1 MVVKEGSRS
10 PCDPRT
16 RGPKGLVGDVEPR
29 EAVGTLRAMSPE
41 EVGGDGAPEPDDTP
55 SGPPPN
61 PLDRPWVHP
70 TELSSFVTTPTL
82 PPRETRPRE
91 WAIGLSSAVAAVIV
105 TVLVLVAFGALG
117 GRHRSPL
124 PPPVVT
130 TPSDVVDYAVAERV
144 GAVVAPSVVTI
155 RAGSESLRPVGSG
168 VVLKSDRIVTTAH
181 LLAGAAKVEV
191 VTNTGDELT
200 AKVVGADPQTD
211 LALLAVTGGDLQL
224 AQLGSSNPLP
234 VGRTVVAVTATRGGH
249 YRVGINVVADRD
261 VMIDAGTGI
270 DVAGLL
276 ETGITVAPDMAG
288 GALVDTN
295 GSVVGILT
303 RPAGSGPEGL
313 AIPVSVVRDVEDQ
326 LDSSGKVAHGWIGV
340 LCTKDDADR
349 AQGGAQ
355 VQVVMVDSPAA
366 KAGLAA
372 GDVVVRAGGEMISGR
387 PDLVAAV
394 RSLRPQDPLDLQY
407 VRAGHTRST
416 SVTLGAGDPQLLSA
430 WPAMG

>member
-1 MVVKEGSRS
+1 
-10 PCDPRT
+10 
-16 RGPKGLVGDVEPR
+16 
-29 EAVGTLRAMSPE
+29 MSPE

-91 WAIGLSSAVAAVIV
+91 WAIGLGSALAAVIV

-130 TPSDVVDYAVAERV
+130 NPSDIVDYAVAERV
-144 GAVVAPSVVTI
+144 GTVVAPSVVTV
-155 RAGSESLRPVGSG
+155 RVGGETLRPVGSG

-181 LLAGAAKVEV
+181 LLAGADRVDV

-211 LALLAVTGGDLQL
+211 VALLAVTGGDLQL
-224 AQLGSSNPLP
+224 AELGSSSALRI
-234 VGRTVVAVTATRGGH
+234 GQTVVAVARTRSVH
-249 YRVGINVVADRD
+249 YTVGINVVSDRD

-270 DVAGLL
+270 DVAGLVD
-276 ETGITVAPDMAG
+276 TGIAVAPDMAG
-288 GALVDTN
+288 GALVDPN

-303 RPAGSGPEGL
+303 RPSGSGPDGL
-313 AIPVSVVRDVEDQ
+313 AIPVSIVRDVEDQ
-326 LDSSGKVAHGWIGV
+326 LDSPSGKVAHGWMGV

-355 VQVVMVDSPAA
+355 VQVVIDGQP
-366 KAGLAA
+366 
-372 GDVVVRAGGEMISGR
+372 GGEGR
-387 PDLVAAV
+387 A
-394 RSLRPQDPLDLQY
+394 RR
-407 VRAGHTRST
+407 R
-416 SVTLGAGDPQLLSA
+416 
-430 WPAMG
+430 

>member
-1 MVVKEGSRS
+1 
-10 PCDPRT
+10 
-16 RGPKGLVGDVEPR
+16 
-29 EAVGTLRAMSPE
+29 MSPE
-41 EVGGDGAPEPDDTP
+41 EVGGDDAPEPDDTP
-55 SGPPPN
+55 SGPRPN

-70 TELSSFVTTPTL
+70 TELSSFVTAPTL

-91 WAIGLSSAVAAVIV
+91 WAIGLSSALAAVIA

-130 TPSDVVDYAVAERV
+130 TPSDIVDYAVAERV
-144 GAVVAPSVVTI
+144 GTVVAPSVVTV
-155 RAGSESLRPVGSG
+155 RVGGDTLRPVGSG

-181 LLAGAAKVEV
+181 LLAGADRIEV
-191 VTNTGDELT
+191 VTNTGDELA

-211 LALLAVTGGDLQL
+211 VALLAVTGGDLQL
-224 AQLGSSNPLP
+224 ANLGSSSALRI
-234 VGRTVVAVTATRGGH
+234 GQTVVAVARTRSIH
-249 YRVGINVVADRD
+249 YTVGINVVSDRD

-270 DVAGLL
+270 DVAGLVD
-276 ETGITVAPDMAG
+276 TGLTVAPDMAG
-288 GALVDTN
+288 GALVDPN
-295 GSVVGILT
+295 GSLVGILT
-303 RPAGSGPEGL
+303 RPSGSGPDGL
-313 AIPVSVVRDVEDQ
+313 AIPVSIVRDVEDQ
-326 LDSSGKVAHGWIGV
+326 LDSPSGKVAHGWMGV

-349 AQGGAQ
+349 PQGGAQ
-355 VQVVMVDSPAA
+355 VQVVMDGSPAA

-372 GDVVVRAGGEMISGR
+372 GDVVVRAGGQSISGR

-407 VRAGHTRST
+407 VRDGHTRST
-416 SVTLGAGDPQLLSA
+416 SVTLGAGDPQLLTA